1 MCVCVTKTLCVLYLE
16 DICMISTVLV
26 LRTSLNCELVLYL
39 VIQFVQ
45 SHSCYPSLCV
55 HLHNFLLSPHLV
67 SDWSTLSAHSNEV
80 ELVHDIIDSSDD
92 EHYDDEDDSNGL
104 LTL

>member
-1 MCVCVTKTLCVLYLE
+1 MVFVSVGKAEWSMSSDCAATF
-16 DICMISTVLV
+16 
-26 LRTSLNCELVLYL
+26 SL
-39 VIQFVQ
+39 
-45 SHSCYPSLCV
+45 S

>member
-1 MCVCVTKTLCVLYLE
+1 M
-16 DICMISTVLV
+16 
-26 LRTSLNCELVLYL
+26 
-39 VIQFVQ
+39 
-45 SHSCYPSLCV
+45 

-104 LTL
+104 LTLFYYITCYHLFIVLSVVLLYYTTFPIFADGTN